1 MNRCLSIRGRH
12 VNCAEFLEKSGVA
25 DSKQN
30 LPQLYRFCFLMTGDA
45 RKAQDVFHASLREA
59 TERAANGEAP
69 RDPLWLY
76 RNARW
81 RCLEASEQ
89 GLQAEDV
96 EFEEHELSSEAPA
109 QIGRLDYHQLAIWIS
124 GAPDPQRTALASFY
138 LDHFSHADLLS
149 LTELKP
155 DELAKTI
162 SNGRQQFQAW
172 LNTTIPLLQPH
183 P

>member
-1 MNRCLSIRGRH
+1 
-12 VNCAEFLEKSGVA
+12 VP

-69 RDPLWLY
+69 RDPLWLF
-76 RNARW
+76 RDARW

-96 EFEEHELSSEAPA
+96 DLEEHDLSPEAAA
-109 QIGRLDYHQLAIWIS
+109 QIERLDSNQLAIWIS
-124 GAPDPQRTALASFY
+124 GAPDPQRTALALFY
-138 LDHFSHADLLS
+138 LDAFSHADLLA
-149 LTELKP
+149 LTDLKL
-155 DELAKTI
+155 DELSKAI

-172 LNTTIPLLQPH
+172 LNTTIPH
-183 P
+183 HET

>member
-1 MNRCLSIRGRH
+1 VS
-12 VNCAEFLEKSGVA
+12 

-59 TERAANGEAP
+59 TERVANGEAP

-76 RNARW
+76 RNARA

-96 EFEEHELSSEAPA
+96 EFEEHDLSPEASS
-109 QIGRLDYHQLAIWIS
+109 QIERLDFNQLAIWIS
-124 GAPDPQRTALASFY
+124 GAPDPQRTALALFY
-138 LDHFSHADLLS
+138 LDQFSHADLLS
-149 LTELKP
+149 LTDLKN

-162 SNGRQQFQAW
+162 TNGRQQFQAW
-172 LNTTIPLLQPH
+172 LNTTIPLSH
-183 P
+183 PGV